1 VTTWPLTSNNGPMRP
16 NIARQ
21 LWMRLETIN
30 AVTYFCAE
38 CREAPGA
45 LGLRGFWMGYFGS
58 RAAPL
63 GAVPPG
69 VVEATFYNFHP
80 DRVRRA
86 IPEAWAIAA
95 PAALVRMR
103 AKAAA
108 AALRRLLGDE
118 TAERLAIDVNPAMT
132 EAIWHGDAAGRP
144 LFAANRDLDPPDD
157 VVARLWWSATTMR
170 EHRGDGHVALLV
182 GAGLDGCEVHVLAS
196 GDRNVDPEL
205 FQRSRG
211 WSADDWQ
218 AAVDRLASRGLV
230 THHGEF
236 TAAGRELLAEIEH
249 RTDELAERPYAALG
263 DEGVVALVEALGPP
277 ARTIAAS
284 GEVMYPNPMGLPRP
298 DDGD

>member
-1 VTTWPLTSNNGPMRP
+1 MTATSESV
-16 NIARQ
+16 
-21 LWMRLETIN
+21 ETIN
-30 AVTYFCAE
+30 AVTYFCDE
-38 CREAPGA
+38 CREAPSA

-63 GAVPPG
+63 GPVPPG

-86 IPEAWAIAA
+86 IPEAWSIAA

-103 AKAAA
+103 TKAAA

-118 TAERLAIDVNPAMT
+118 AAERLATEVDMAMT
-132 EAIWHGDAAGRP
+132 EAIWQGDPAGRP

-157 VVARLWWSATTMR
+157 IVGRLWWSATTMR
-170 EHRGDGHVALLV
+170 EHRGDGHVALLT

-196 GDRNVDPEL
+196 GDRAVDPEL

-218 AAVDRLASRGLV
+218 AAVERLAGRGLV

-236 TAAGRELLAEIEH
+236 TAAGRELLAEIER
-249 RTDELAERPYAALG
+249 RTDELAERPYDALG
-263 DEGVVALVEALGPP
+263 EAGVVALVEALGPA

-298 DDGD
+298 DVGD